1 MHKRT
6 VLKWLHWTTALLI
19 LYFFLVEPEDVRD
32 LGAKALATHAGV
44 GAILGVIV
52 GIWFLSFLKN
62 GLISKPG
69 PKLPPWARKTHAFG
83 YRIIYYLL
91 PVMVLTGAVS
101 GFAAPYV
108 IYAFDIIPI
117 SPGLGVRGAHKL
129 AKEIHEI
136 AFNTL
141 TIVIVGHAAFHLWR
155 HYWLRD
161 NALRIMAPK
170 LLYKYLK

>member
-6 VLKWLHWTTALLI
+6 VLKWLHWSTALLI

-32 LGAKALATHAGV
+32 LGAKALATHAGMGTV
-44 GAILGVIV
+44 LALVV

-69 PKLPPWARKTHAFG
+69 PKLPFWARKTHAFG

-91 PVMVLTGAVS
+91 PIMVLTGAVS
-101 GFAAPYV
+101 GFAAPY
-108 IYAFDIIPI
+108 IILAFDTFPVN
-117 SPGLGVRGAHKL
+117 PGIGTKGMHEFAQ
-129 AKEIHEI
+129 EIHEFT
-136 AFNTL
+136 FNSL
-141 TIVIVGHAAFHLWR
+141 TIVILGHAGFHLWR

-170 LLYKYLK
+170 ILYKYLK